1 MARIVSAAWSI
12 AAVFI
17 AALSGQAIGADI
29 RVQGSEDAV
38 RVEAHDATRSEI
50 LAALAGRFALRY
62 RGATDGR
69 GLTTTFEGP
78 LREVVKRVLEGYN
91 YVINTKDDGLD
102 VIVVS
107 PESTAAIPP
116 PPPVRQGRQE

>member
-1 MARIVSAAWSI
+1 
-12 AAVFI
+12 
-17 AALSGQAIGADI
+17 
-29 RVQGSEDAV
+29 VQGSEDAV